1 MVVTT
6 GLLVLVA
13 LMAQALRALLLPIS
27 SEGREYL
34 GSDHALQRA
43 IAFPLAAGIT
53 LYATVLVKMALSDG
67 WGF

>member
-13 LMAQALRALLLPIS
+13 LMAQAFRALLLPIS